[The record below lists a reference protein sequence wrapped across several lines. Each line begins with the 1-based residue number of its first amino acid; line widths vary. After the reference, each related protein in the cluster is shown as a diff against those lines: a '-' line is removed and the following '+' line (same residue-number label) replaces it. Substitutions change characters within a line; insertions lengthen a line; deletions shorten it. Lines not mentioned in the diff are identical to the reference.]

1 MEDFDHAE
9 YLVFGKVSGIL
20 KAYNK
25 IVEFRASCLANSICK
40 ISFLIIGKDQ
50 TSILVVDVKEI
61 RVDKIVPLTAI

>member
-25 IVEFRASCLANSICK
+25 VVEFGASCLANSISK
-40 ISFLIIGKDQ
+40 IYFLIISKDQ
-50 TSILVVDVKEI
+50 TFILVVDVKEI
-61 RVDKIVPLTAI
+61 CVD